1 MPKHR
6 PREFPGG
13 LVLRI
18 LGFHCPGS
26 IPGQGVEIL
35 QASQYDQ
42 KQTQKHIDLVATFSG
57 QSHRI

>member
-1 MPKHR
+1 MSVQMQKHR

-26 IPGQGVEIL
+26 IPGQGAEIL
-35 QASQYDQ
+35 QTSQYDQ
-42 KQTQKHIDLVATFSG
+42 KQTQNPTDLMATF
-57 QSHRI
+57 